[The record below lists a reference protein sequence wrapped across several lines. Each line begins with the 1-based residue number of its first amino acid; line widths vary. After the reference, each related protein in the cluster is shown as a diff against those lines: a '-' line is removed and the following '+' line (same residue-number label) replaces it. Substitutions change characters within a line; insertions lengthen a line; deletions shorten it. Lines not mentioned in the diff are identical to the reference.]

1 MPQKEVNLIVYVYKM
16 PGFSGDLYDLW
27 HTCSKNTSVNF
38 FTSFMHSK
46 LEPHWPLNQNVS
58 RIKDFMK

>member
-38 FTSFMHSK
+38 FYIIYA
-46 LEPHWPLNQNVS
+46 Q
-58 RIKDFMK
+58 